1 MVCLEPSDVQNGFMH
16 EVKEERETIFLFL
29 FFLISEE
36 AAFENLST
44 SERRWDEDYIYIAMG
59 MKIHSD

>member
-16 EVKEERETIFLFL
+16 EVKEERETIF
-29 FFLISEE
+29 FLISEE
-36 AAFENLST
+36 GAFENLST

>member
-1 MVCLEPSDVQNGFMH
+1 MH
-16 EVKEERETIFLFL
+16 EVKEERETIF
-29 FFLISEE
+29 FLISEE
-36 AAFENLST
+36 GAFENLST